1 MRVIVLSDFGGSEIE
16 FERNM
21 AINGGASNQYQAIPP
36 GNLNYVKNCTLVP
49 KLSGGEH
56 LQDRAPCPNETTATT
71 RLLGRGGHDSS
82 SLPCNVTVWDEICP
96 PTPANPRVCNTC
108 CGAHKNQLLQMNCDG
123 PTRNW
128 NYSWYDHCA
137 GLPPPPWHPP
147 PPPPSPSPTMPIQ
160 YSDVQILLPE
170 GTPLE
175 ASTVCGR
182 PIAAWQAEGYLKTVV
197 VRTAPPAAKDIVDMA
212 RAILLE
218 DQEEKQE
225 GPGWRSRVR
234 VE

>member
-21 AINGGASNQYQAIPP
+21 AINGGASNQYQPIPP

-56 LQDRAPCPNETTATT
+56 LQDSAPCPNETTATT
-71 RLLGRGGHDSS
+71 RLLGRGGPEDSS

-96 PTPANPRVCNTC
+96 PTPANWHVCNTC

-128 NYSWYDHCA
+128 NYSWYDHCV

-147 PPPPSPSPTMPIQ
+147 PPTPPPSPTMPIQ

-218 DQEEKQE
+218 DQEGEAGE
-225 GPGWRSRVR
+225 AGGTGLA
-234 VE
+234 E